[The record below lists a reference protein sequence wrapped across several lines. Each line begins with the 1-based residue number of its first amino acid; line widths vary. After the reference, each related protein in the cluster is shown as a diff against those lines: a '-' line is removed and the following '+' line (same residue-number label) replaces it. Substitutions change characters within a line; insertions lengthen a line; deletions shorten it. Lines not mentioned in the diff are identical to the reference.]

1 MSFHHNKAPKSL
13 VFLRWEAEESCGF
26 TLPAFLWC
34 LWMICLFYLSV
45 SAQQQSVFC
54 LFMPSHTVNLSFSR
68 LPAVRKIVHRSA
80 QDNMNTHSRENT
92 EDMTLLLFS
101 PKRVW
106 NYRDKLARNRKQ
118 CEVITASR
126 LFVRK
131 SFPPHNLANCCSR
144 SKFYLMAALSRL
156 SSQRPSNI
164 QSCRHGDSPYLQ
176 TSTCMESLRY
186 IQPKTSLTSAH

>member
-1 MSFHHNKAPKSL
+1 
-13 VFLRWEAEESCGF
+13 
-26 TLPAFLWC
+26 
-34 LWMICLFYLSV
+34 
-45 SAQQQSVFC
+45 
-54 LFMPSHTVNLSFSR
+54 
-68 LPAVRKIVHRSA
+68 
-80 QDNMNTHSRENT
+80 
-92 EDMTLLLFS
+92 MTLLLFS

-106 NYRDKLARNRKQ
+106 NYRDKLARNRNIIDHI
-118 CEVITASR
+118 ITAFR

-186 IQPKTSLTSAH
+186 IQPKTSLTSAHYSLLNIHYSNEQRIAPETQSKNILRSSWIFDVLSAPCEISKCRSFNFTYSLTDSCAEIQLIVCYQ